1 MTNTAQHC
9 DAGATGRPAGDT
21 AANTPAEHNEVRQT
35 VESICRIQA
44 DMHEIRENLVAYG
57 VPFQTVNVLVEMG
70 ARDKL
75 SEQED
80 LIEAALAGSA
90 SELGVGALSRD
101 TLMQQLGL
109 LINLENDTAEV
120 RRLAKSQ
127 GLELPALN
135 ALTLFVRQNP
145 GDGGARMIRCFVAY
159 ALACGVSLDG
169 IGSLHAELTS
179 PKASVLPVIE
189 RRPVASGRVSGM
201 LLVREAL
208 VGLLIG
214 VGVMLLVV

>member
-1 MTNTAQHC
+1 M
-9 DAGATGRPAGDT
+9 
-21 AANTPAEHNEVRQT
+21 RQT

-44 DMHEIRENLVAYG
+44 DMHEIRVNLVAYG

-159 ALACGVSLDG
+159 ALACGRIARRDWFPARRADIPQGVRAAGDRAPP
-169 IGSLHAELTS
+169 GSVRARVGNAAGPRGTGRS
-179 PKASVLPVIE
+179 PDRRWCDVARGLIRQPSSC
-189 RRPVASGRVSGM
+189 RRPLTRRVRS
-201 LLVREAL
+201 
-208 VGLLIG
+208 
-214 VGVMLLVV
+214 